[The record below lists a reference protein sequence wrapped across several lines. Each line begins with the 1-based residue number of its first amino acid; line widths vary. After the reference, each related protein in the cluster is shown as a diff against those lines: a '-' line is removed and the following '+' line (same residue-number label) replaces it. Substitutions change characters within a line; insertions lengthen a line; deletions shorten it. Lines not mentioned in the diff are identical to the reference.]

1 MAGGKQKLT
10 ARAAATTKPGRYG
23 DGAGLY
29 LVVSPSGARKWV
41 YRFSY
46 AGKVTEAGL
55 GSADVVPL
63 AAARDKAR
71 EARKLLE
78 AGQNPI
84 EAKRQAAIVKAE
96 KLTFGEVAHQLM
108 ASKESE
114 WRNPKHRAQWRM
126 TLTRYA
132 APLWSRPVDE
142 IDTAAV
148 LAVLKPLWQATPE
161 TASRL
166 RGRIEAVLDAA
177 KAQGHRSGENPA
189 AWRGH
194 LSHIL
199 PKRGI
204 LTRGRH
210 AAMAYADVPAFV
222 ADLRARGALAALA
235 LEFTILTAARSG
247 EVLGALWSEI
257 DMGAKV
263 WTVPAE
269 RMKAAREHRIPLSDR
284 AVAII
289 EKLAQVKTGEFVFP
303 GQRGGKSLS
312 APAMELLLRRMGQK
326 GVTVHGFRSAFRDW
340 TGNETQS
347 PREVAE
353 AALAHVV
360 GDKAEQAYRRGDAL
374 EKRRALMDAWANFIE
389 PRSGS
394 NVVPMVNRGV

>member
-29 LVVSPSGARKWV
+29 LVVAPSGARKWV
-41 YRFSY
+41 YRFSF

-55 GSADVVPL
+55 GAADVVSL
-63 AAARDKAR
+63 AEARNKAH
-71 EARKLLE
+71 EARKMLE
-78 AGQNPI
+78 AGRNPI
-84 EAKRQAAIVKAE
+84 EAKRQAAIIDAGKP
-96 KLTFGEVAHQLM
+96 TFGAIAAALI
-108 ASKESE
+108 AAKESE

-126 TLTRYA
+126 TLENYA
-132 APLWSRPVDE
+132 APLRSRPVDE

-148 LAVLKPLWQATPE
+148 LDVLKPLWQTKPE

-194 LSHIL
+194 LAHLL

-204 LTRGRH
+204 LTRGHH
-210 AAMAYADVPAFV
+210 AAMSYADVQTFV
-222 ADLRARGALAALA
+222 AQLREREALAALA
-235 LEFTILTAARSG
+235 LEFCILTAARSG
-247 EVLGALWSEI
+247 EVFGARWSEI
-257 DMGAKV
+257 DLAAKV
-263 WTVPAE
+263 WTVPAG

-284 AVAII
+284 TLVILERLFEARTDD
-289 EKLAQVKTGEFVFP
+289 LVFP
-303 GQRGGKSLS
+303 GQRPGKPLS
-312 APAMELLLRRMGQK
+312 NTAMEMLLRRMDQDA
-326 GVTVHGFRSAFRDW
+326 VTVHGFRSAFRDW
-340 TGNETQS
+340 AGNETHF

-374 EKRRALMDAWANFIE
+374 EKRRALMEAWANFIE

-394 NVVPMVNRGV
+394 KVVKLRKAGA